1 MNNSNCHPERSRRVT
16 MISINIPFIKNIFT
30 TFLPNSIMLQ
40 TTKLIVVISLI
51 TTTLFS
57 CVSKRKYLDAQVNLR
72 YLRSDSM
79 RLANENKQL
88 EQKKQA
94 LNAQYTILQQQMDS
108 ASKDAQSKI
117 NLQQDQLSQREKMI
131 AAQQKDLEA
140 LQALINQ
147 QKEFTT
153 QLRKKMTD
161 ALIKFKSDELTVSIK
176 NGKVYVSLQESLLF
190 KSGSAEVNPKGK
202 EALAS
207 LALALN
213 TNTDINVEIE
223 GHTDSLPIKVRYED
237 NWALSVARSSSI
249 VRILANEY
257 AVNPIRIKASGRSQ
271 FEPLESNTT
280 PEGRAKNRRTE
291 IILSPKL
298 DELYKLINN

>member
-1 MNNSNCHPERSRRVT
+1 
-16 MISINIPFIKNIFT
+16 
-30 TFLPNSIMLQ
+30 MLQ

-271 FEPLESNTT
+271 FEPLETNTT

>member
-1 MNNSNCHPERSRRVT
+1 
-16 MISINIPFIKNIFT
+16 
-30 TFLPNSIMLQ
+30 MLQ
-40 TTKLIVVISLI
+40 TTKLIAVISLI

-88 EQKKQA
+88 EQKKQE
-94 LNAQYTILQQQMDS
+94 LNARYTLLQQQTDS

-117 NLQQDQLSQREKMI
+117 NLQQDQLLQREKMI

-140 LQALINQ
+140 LQTLINQ

-153 QLRKKMTD
+153 QLCKKMTD

-213 TNTDINVEIE
+213 SNPDINVEIE

-237 NWALSVARSSSI
+237 NWALSVARSTSI

-271 FEPLESNTT
+271 FEPLQKNTT
-280 PEGRAKNRRTE
+280 PEGRSKNRRTE

-298 DELYKLINN
+298 DELYKLINDANQGLKII

>member
-1 MNNSNCHPERSRRVT
+1 MNNSNCHPKRSRRVT
-16 MISINIPFIKNIFT
+16 TISINILFIKNIFT

-271 FEPLESNTT
+271 FEPLETNTT

>member
-1 MNNSNCHPERSRRVT
+1 MS
-16 MISINIPFIKNIFT
+16 
-30 TFLPNSIMLQ
+30 Q
-40 TTKLIVVISLI
+40 TAKLIVVVSLAA
-51 TTTLFS
+51 TLFS

-72 YLRSDSM
+72 YLRGDSI
-79 RLANENKQL
+79 RLANQNKQL
-88 EQKKQA
+88 EQKKQD
-94 LNAQYTILQQQMDS
+94 LNAQYITLQKQMDS
-108 ASKDAQSKI
+108 ASKEAQSKI

-131 AAQQKDLEA
+131 TAQQKDLEA
-140 LQALINQ
+140 LQTLINQ

-153 QLRKKMTD
+153 QLRKKMTN
-161 ALIKFKSDELTVSIK
+161 ALVKFKSDELTVSIK

-223 GHTDSLPIKVRYED
+223 GHTDSLPIKIRYED

-257 AVNPIRIKASGRSQ
+257 SVNPIRIKASGRSQ

>member
-1 MNNSNCHPERSRRVT
+1 MNNSNCHPKRSRRVT
-16 MISINIPFIKNIFT
+16 TISINILFIKNIFT

-117 NLQQDQLSQREKMI
+117 SLQQDQLSQREKMI

-271 FEPLESNTT
+271 FEPLETNTT

>member
-1 MNNSNCHPERSRRVT
+1 MNNSNCHPSTPLRVT
-16 MISINIPFIKNIFT
+16 MISINILFIKNIFT

-40 TTKLIVVISLI
+40 TTKLIVIISLI

-140 LQALINQ
+140 LQTLINQ

>member
-1 MNNSNCHPERSRRVT
+1 MNNSNCHPSTPLRVT
-16 MISINIPFIKNIFT
+16 MISINILFIKNIFT

-140 LQALINQ
+140 LQTLINQ

>member
-1 MNNSNCHPERSRRVT
+1 MSPFDSAQGDNDLNKHP
-16 MISINIPFIKNIFT
+16 IYKNIFT
-30 TFLPNSIMLQ
+30 DFLPNSIMLQ

-140 LQALINQ
+140 LQTLINQ